1 LLRPVADSPVI
12 YLILAHQNENKMVR
26 YDPKNWWGLIFQFHK
41 SDTFRRL
48 FWIILSIAIFSLVIA
63 YLTHEVLGE
72 ENFKSTTI
80 FHSLLGFVISLLL
93 VFRTNTAYDRWWEGR
108 RLWGQL
114 VNDTR
119 TISLKLDVF
128 LPKEDLVSRTRM
140 AELLGDFPTILKEH
154 LRNNKVAG
162 KYPTDIHQPNYIAHL
177 ILSQINTFYK
187 DKKIQDNEYLS
198 LINDFNTFQT
208 VAGACERIK
217 NTPIPYSY
225 SLFIKK
231 FIFIYILSM
240 PFAMVMEFH
249 YYTALIVPFV
259 FYVFGSLELIAEGIE
274 DPFST
279 DSDDLPT
286 DQIAKNIGINSQEIF
301 TPYAKTEEEE
311 AV

>member
-1 LLRPVADSPVI
+1 MI
-12 YLILAHQNENKMVR
+12 K

-41 SDTFRRL
+41 ADTFRRL
-48 FWIILSIAIFSLVIA
+48 IWIIISIAVFSLGIA
-63 YLTHEVLGE
+63 YITHELFAE
-72 ENFKSTTI
+72 ETFKSTTV
-80 FHSLLGFVISLLL
+80 FHSILGFVISLLL

-119 TISLKLDVF
+119 TISLKLDTF
-128 LPKEDLVSRTRM
+128 LAKDDLTSR
-140 AELLGDFPTILKEH
+140 AKLSEVLSDYPVILKEH

-162 KYPTDIHQPNYIAHL
+162 KYPIDVHQPNYVAHSILTL
-177 ILSQINTFYK
+177 INQLYK
-187 DKKIQDNEYLS
+187 EKKIQEMEYLS
-198 LINDFNTFQT
+198 LITDFNTFQS
-208 VAGACERIK
+208 VCGACERVK

-240 PFAMVMEFH
+240 PFALVMEFH

-259 FYVFGSLELIAEGIE
+259 FYVFASLELIAEGIE

-286 DQIAKNIGINSQEIF
+286 DQIAKNIGINTSEIF
-301 TPYAKTEEEE
+301 TPYIKMDEEED
-311 AV
+311 V

>member
-1 LLRPVADSPVI
+1 
-12 YLILAHQNENKMVR
+12 MVK

-48 FWIILSIAIFSLVIA
+48 FWIILSISAFNLIIA
-63 YLTHEVLGE
+63 YLTHEVFGS
-72 ENFKSTTI
+72 ENFKGTTV
-80 FHSLLGFVISLLL
+80 FHSILGFVISLLL

-114 VNDTR
+114 VNETR
-119 TISLKLDVF
+119 SISIKLDTF
-128 LPKEDLVSRTRM
+128 LTKEDLPAKIKISET
-140 AELLGDFPTILKEH
+140 LGDFPAILKEH
-154 LRNNKVAG
+154 LRNKKVAG
-162 KYPTDIHQPNYIAHL
+162 KYPTDVHQPNYVAHV
-177 ILSQINTFYK
+177 ILNQIK
-187 DKKIQDNEYLS
+187 QLHRDKKINDPEYLS

-208 VAGACERIK
+208 VTGACERIK

-231 FIFIYILSM
+231 FIFIYIISM
-240 PFAMVMEFH
+240 PFALVMEFH

-259 FYVFGSLELIAEGIE
+259 FYVFASLELIAEGIE

-286 DQIAKNIGINSQEIF
+286 DQIAKNIAINTTEIF
-301 TPYAKTEEEE
+301 TPYVQTDEEEL
-311 AV
+311 V

>member
-1 LLRPVADSPVI
+1 
-12 YLILAHQNENKMVR
+12 MVK

-48 FWIILSIAIFSLVIA
+48 FWVMLSISVFSLAIA
-63 YLTHEVLGE
+63 YVAHEIIGE
-72 ENFKSTTI
+72 EKYNGTTA

-108 RLWGQL
+108 RLWGML
-114 VNDTR
+114 VNDIR
-119 TISLKLDVF
+119 TISLKLDTF
-128 LPKEDLVSRTRM
+128 LPQEDQAARKEL
-140 AELLGDFPTILKEH
+140 AELLSDFPLILKDH
-154 LRNNKVAG
+154 LRNKKVAG
-162 KYPTDIHQPNYIAHL
+162 KYPTDVHQPNYIASL
-177 ILSQINTFYK
+177 ILRTITRLYNE
-187 DKKIQDNEYLS
+187 KKIKDNEYLS

-208 VAGACERIK
+208 VTGACERIK

-249 YYTALIVPFV
+249 YFIGLIVPFV
-259 FYVFGSLELIAEGIE
+259 FYVFASLELIAESIE

-286 DQIAKNIGINSQEIF
+286 DQIAKNIGINTSEIF
-301 TPYAKTEEEE
+301 TPYIKTDEEEP
-311 AV
+311 V

>member
-1 LLRPVADSPVI
+1 
-12 YLILAHQNENKMVR
+12 MVK

-48 FWIILSIAIFSLVIA
+48 FWIMLSLTVFSLIIA
-63 YLTHEVLGE
+63 YVTHEVLGE
-72 ENFKSTTI
+72 ENFKSTTV
-80 FHSLLGFVISLLL
+80 FHSILGFVISLLL

-119 TISLKLDVF
+119 SISIKLDTF
-128 LPKEDLVSRTRM
+128 LPKEDLESRIKISE
-140 AELLGDFPTILKEH
+140 ALSDFPAVLKEH

-162 KYPTDIHQPNYIAHL
+162 KHPVDVHQPNYVAHTILTL
-177 ILSQINTFYK
+177 ITQFHRDGKLK
-187 DKKIQDNEYLS
+187 DVEYLS
-198 LINDFNTFQT
+198 LIQDFNLFGT
-208 VAGACERIK
+208 VSGACERIK

-240 PFAMVMEFH
+240 PFALVMEFH

-259 FYVFGSLELIAEGIE
+259 FYVFASLELIAEGIE

-286 DQIAKNIGINSQEIF
+286 DQLAKNIGINTAEIF
-301 TPYAKTEEEE
+301 TPYVKNEEEE

>member
-1 LLRPVADSPVI
+1 
-12 YLILAHQNENKMVR
+12 MVK

-48 FWIILSIAIFSLVIA
+48 FWIMLSIAVFSLIIA
-63 YLTHEVLGE
+63 YLTHEELGE
-72 ENFKSTTI
+72 GDYKGTTV
-80 FHSLLGFVISLLL
+80 FHSLLALVISMLL

-119 TISLKLDVF
+119 TMSLKLDTF
-128 LPKEDLVSRTRM
+128 LPKSDRQSRT
-140 AELLGDFPTILKEH
+140 ELAVLMGDFPAILKEH
-154 LRNNKVAG
+154 LRNNKVPG
-162 KYPTDIHQPNYIAHL
+162 KYPIDVHQPNYVASC
-177 ILSQINTFYK
+177 ILKSITQLHRDGK
-187 DKKIQDNEYLS
+187 LHDQEYLT

-208 VAGACERIK
+208 VAGACERVK

-249 YYTALIVPFV
+249 YWTALIVPFV
-259 FYVFGSLELIAEGIE
+259 FYVFASLELIAEGIE

-286 DQIAKNIGINSQEIF
+286 DQIAKNIHINSVEIF
-301 TPYAKTEEEE
+301 TPYVKTDEEEP
-311 AV
+311 V

>member
-1 LLRPVADSPVI
+1 
-12 YLILAHQNENKMVR
+12 MVK

-48 FWIILSIAIFSLVIA
+48 FWVILSLSIFSLVIA
-63 YLTHEVLGE
+63 FLTHEVFGE
-72 ENFKSTTI
+72 ENFKSTTV
-80 FHSLLGFVISLLL
+80 FHSLLGFVISMLL

-114 VNDTR
+114 VNDSR

-128 LPKEDLVSRTRM
+128 VPKDDLGTRLKL
-140 AELLGDFPTILKEH
+140 AEIMSDFPFILKEH
-154 LRNNKVAG
+154 LRNNKVPG
-162 KYPTDIHQPNYIAHL
+162 KYPVDIHQPNYVAHEL
-177 ILSQINTFYK
+177 LMIIKKLHG
-187 DKKIQDNEYLS
+187 DKKVNDTEYLS

-208 VAGACERIK
+208 VVGACERIK

-259 FYVFGSLELIAEGIE
+259 FYVFASLELIAESIE

-286 DQIAKNIGINSQEIF
+286 DQIAKNIGINVTEIY
-301 TPYAKTEEEE
+301 TPYVKTDAEEN
-311 AV
+311 V

>member
-1 LLRPVADSPVI
+1 
-12 YLILAHQNENKMVR
+12 MVK

-48 FWIILSIAIFSLVIA
+48 FWIMLSLTVFSLIIA
-63 YLTHEVLGE
+63 YVTHEVLGE
-72 ENFKSTTI
+72 ENFKSTTV
-80 FHSLLGFVISLLL
+80 FHSILGFVISLLL

-119 TISLKLDVF
+119 SISIKLDTF
-128 LPKEDLVSRTRM
+128 LPKEDKESRRKITE
-140 AELLGDFPTILKEH
+140 ALSDFPLVLKEH
-154 LRNNKVAG
+154 LRNNKVPG
-162 KYPTDIHQPNYIAHL
+162 KYPTDVHQPNYVAHSVLTL
-177 ILSQINTFYK
+177 ITGFRKDGKLS
-187 DKKIQDNEYLS
+187 DPEYLS
-198 LINDFNTFQT
+198 LIQDFNLFGT
-208 VAGACERIK
+208 VSGACERIK

-240 PFAMVMEFH
+240 PFALVMEFH

-259 FYVFGSLELIAEGIE
+259 FYVFASLELIAEGIE

-286 DQIAKNIGINSQEIF
+286 DQLAKNIGINTSEIF
-301 TPYAKTEEEE
+301 TPYIKHDAEEN
-311 AV
+311 V

>member
-1 LLRPVADSPVI
+1 
-12 YLILAHQNENKMVR
+12 M
-26 YDPKNWWGLIFQFHK
+26 
-41 SDTFRRL
+41 
-48 FWIILSIAIFSLVIA
+48 LSLAIFSLGVA
-63 YLTHEVLGE
+63 FLTHEIMGRD
-72 ENFKSTTI
+72 NFKSTTV

-114 VNDTR
+114 VNDSR

-128 LPKEDLVSRTRM
+128 IPKEDISTRLKLSEIM
-140 AELLGDFPTILKEH
+140 SDFPAILKEH

-162 KYPTDIHQPNYIAHL
+162 KYPVTVHQPNFVAHQLLAL
-177 ILSQINTFYK
+177 IKQLHA
-187 DKKIQDNEYLS
+187 DKKINEMEYLS
-198 LINDFNTFQT
+198 LINDYNTFQT
-208 VAGACERIK
+208 VVGACERIK

-231 FIFIYILSM
+231 FIFIYIISM

-259 FYVFGSLELIAEGIE
+259 FYVFASLELIAEGIE

-286 DQIAKNIGINSQEIF
+286 DQIAKNIGINVTEIY
-301 TPYAKTEEEE
+301 TPYVHTDVEEN
-311 AV
+311 V

>member
-1 LLRPVADSPVI
+1 
-12 YLILAHQNENKMVR
+12 MVK

-48 FWIILSIAIFSLVIA
+48 FWVILSLAIFSLIIA
-63 YLTHEVLGE
+63 YITHEVYAE
-72 ENFKSTTI
+72 ESFKSTTI
-80 FHSLLGFVISLLL
+80 FHSILGFVISLLL

-119 TISLKLDVF
+119 TISLKLDTF
-128 LPKEDLVSRTRM
+128 LPKNDLGSRMKM
-140 AELLGDFPTILKEH
+140 AEILSDFPVILKDH
-154 LRNNKVAG
+154 LRGNKVAG
-162 KYPTDIHQPNYIAHL
+162 KYPTDVHQPNYVSSR
-177 ILSQINTFYK
+177 ILSLISQLHK
-187 DKKIQDNEYLS
+187 EKKLNESEYLS

-208 VAGACERIK
+208 VTGACERIK

-240 PFAMVMEFH
+240 PFALVMEFH

-259 FYVFGSLELIAEGIE
+259 FYVLASLELIAEGIE

-286 DQIAKNIGINSQEIF
+286 DQIAKNIAINTTEIF
-301 TPYAKTEEEE
+301 TPYVQTDEEEN
-311 AV
+311 V

>member
-1 LLRPVADSPVI
+1 
-12 YLILAHQNENKMVR
+12 MVK

-48 FWIILSIAIFSLVIA
+48 FWIMLSLCVFGLIIA
-63 YLTHEVLGE
+63 YITHEKLPQ
-72 ENFKSTTI
+72 ENFKSTSVFHTI
-80 FHSLLGFVISLLL
+80 LGFVISLLL

-119 TISLKLDVF
+119 TISIKLDAF
-128 LPKEDLVSRTRM
+128 LPKGDISGRT
-140 AELLGDFPTILKEH
+140 ELTALLSDFPLILKEH
-154 LRNNKVAG
+154 LRNKKVEG
-162 KYPTDIHQPNYIAHL
+162 KYPTTVHQPNLVASKL
-177 ILSQINTFYK
+177 INLITQFHT
-187 DKKIQDNEYLS
+187 DKKLNDSQYLS

-231 FIFIYILSM
+231 FIFIYIISM
-240 PFAMVMEFH
+240 PFALVMEFH
-249 YYTALIVPFV
+249 YFIAIIVPFV
-259 FYVFGSLELIAEGIE
+259 FYVLASLELIAEGIE

-279 DSDDLPT
+279 DVDDLPT
-286 DQIAKNIGINSQEIF
+286 DQLAKNIGINTSEIF
-301 TPYAKTEEEE
+301 NPLIKNEEEE
-311 AV
+311 VAV